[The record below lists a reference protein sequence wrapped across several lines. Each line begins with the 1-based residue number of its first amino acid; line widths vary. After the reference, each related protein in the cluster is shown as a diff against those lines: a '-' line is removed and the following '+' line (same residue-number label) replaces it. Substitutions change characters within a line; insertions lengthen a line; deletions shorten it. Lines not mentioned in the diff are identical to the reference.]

1 MCQEIPFGP
10 TDWDFD
16 LLISVL
22 IFRFFSGCRLS
33 RYEQADELAERGVEM
48 LQPNVNTS
56 FTSAN
61 QLIDAAVKH
70 YTDQTHEEASS
81 LEEVMIVHSN
91 WDSVD

>member
-1 MCQEIPFGP
+1 
-10 TDWDFD
+10 
-16 LLISVL
+16 
-22 IFRFFSGCRLS
+22 
-33 RYEQADELAERGVEM
+33 M
-48 LQPNVNTS
+48 LHPNVNTS

-61 QLIDAAVKH
+61 HFIDAAVKH